1 MTELYLVRHGETDW
15 NRQRRIQGLTDIPLN
30 DTGREQARAS
40 GRLLARRR
48 LSGTQWDAVIT
59 SPLSRAAETGAIIAE
74 ELGLPVPETSYAVV
88 ERNYG
93 EAEGLD
99 FVELD
104 TRFPAG
110 SDVPGRETREEVAVR
125 VVPALIALA
134 AERPGQRLVI
144 VSHGGAIRAVLS
156 EVDPGV
162 DHGMIT
168 NGSIHSFHYEDGA
181 LRLVAF
187 NDPIDVESILPDCED
202 IDAQNAVEARDDA
215 VV

>member
-1 MTELYLVRHGETDW
+1 M
-15 NRQRRIQGLTDIPLN
+15 
-30 DTGREQARAS
+30 
-40 GRLLARRR
+40 LLAPT
-48 LSGTQWDAVIT
+48 GAQWDAVLT
-59 SPLSRAAETGAIIAE
+59 SPLSRAAETGAIIAD
-74 ELGLPVPETSYAVV
+74 ELGLPVPEAIAAVV

-110 SDVPGRETREEVAVR
+110 TTCPGAR
-125 VVPALIALA
+125 PASRSPRASCRRSISLA
-134 AERPGQRLVI
+134 EQRPGERLVI

-168 NGSIHSFHYEDGA
+168 NGSIHSFHYEDGS

-187 NDPIDVESILPDCED
+187 DDPIEVESILPDCED
-202 IDAQNAVEARDDA
+202 IDAQNAVEARDD
-215 VV
+215 VVV